1 MPTDIQCPDCE
12 HVFGVPASM
21 AGKRTRCRSCNAAL
35 IVPGESAAAS
45 ISAPR
50 ESRGEET
57 LPNWDTPIPFRS
69 PEPIVG
75 VLLIGIVASIFV
87 LIIYG
92 IRQPSSVATKSPP
105 YTVPIPAAS
114 KTNDGGRPDPRSTD
128 VAPAVGYD
136 REVILPD
143 QETVVP
149 KYGPNSKL
157 ITGWGTSQNWLLFR
171 ETAPKNTMFHL
182 HDRTK
187 GGVATVLIER
197 SSGVINATHS
207 PSGRWLALYRT
218 TPGDIGIELYACR
231 APDEP
236 ALKWNPY
243 AESGD
248 APARR
253 LAGCAF
259 LSDERLLTFST
270 DGSMDLWAIPSGIYI
285 RGISATRAARN
296 ASDWDRSA
304 MNPERSLLAN
314 FDGVKLEVHSL
325 EDDAFGPTFVI
336 DSPARPAQGTTG
348 RTRFTTDGKRIVIV
362 TPIAAT
368 PDTVNDRVELFD
380 SATGKRITE
389 WTIPSDR
396 DPAEPMA
403 WSVGI
408 ESLLVHRPSAGTVTA
423 YRLADGKLI
432 AAIERTD
439 PRKQVALDAG
449 TNRILM
455 MEAETLP
462 ARSFGFN
469 LPLRTPT
476 TIRKNPV
483 WEYKAGVL
491 ELKKVAR

>member
-1 MPTDIQCPDCE
+1 
-12 HVFGVPASM
+12 M

-35 IVPGESAAAS
+35 IVPGESPT
-45 ISAPR
+45 SAVLEPR
-50 ESRGEET
+50 EPQDEET

-92 IRQPSSVATKSPP
+92 ITKTSSVTTKSSPYSAPTQAAPMPNGGNPP
-105 YTVPIPAAS
+105 ES
-114 KTNDGGRPDPRSTD
+114 KSTD
-128 VAPAVGYD
+128 VPPAVGYD

-149 KYGPNSKL
+149 KFGRGSKV
-157 ITGWGTSQNWLLFR
+157 IVGWGTSPSWLLFR
-171 ETAPKNTMFHL
+171 ETVLKNTMFHL
-182 HDRTK
+182 HDRTN
-187 GGVATVLIER
+187 GGVATVFSER
-197 SSGVINATHS
+197 NSAVVNATHS

-218 TPGDIGIELYACR
+218 TPGEMGIELYACR

-243 AESGD
+243 PESGEG
-248 APARR
+248 ATR
-253 LAGCAF
+253 LASCAF
-259 LSDERLLTFST
+259 LSDERLLTISN
-270 DGSMDLWAIPSGIYI
+270 DGSIDLWAIPSGLYI
-285 RGISATRAARN
+285 RRILATRAAWD
-296 ASDWDRSA
+296 ASNWDRSA

-314 FDGVKLEVHSL
+314 FNGVKLELYSL
-325 EDDAFGPTFVI
+325 EDDAFGPNFAI
-336 DSPARPAQGTTG
+336 ESPVRPAQGTTE

-362 TPIAAT
+362 TPIVAS
-368 PDTVNDRVELFD
+368 PDTVHERVELFD
-380 SATGKRITE
+380 SATGKRISE
-389 WTIPSDR
+389 WTIPSNR
-396 DPAEPMA
+396 DPAEPIT
-403 WSVGI
+403 WSVGT
-408 ESLLVHRPSAGTVTA
+408 ESLLVHRSTAGTATA

-432 AAIERTD
+432 ATIECTD
-439 PRKQVALDAG
+439 PRKQVTLDAG

-455 MEAETLP
+455 IETETLP

-476 TIRKNPV
+476 TIQKNPV